1 MLEKFGGFY
10 DGGEDTSVDTTADNQ
25 NTDLTKDVVT
35 SVDNWRDTLPQDIRD
50 NKIIAETKDLTS
62 LSKRLIDAQN
72 YISKS
77 VRLPDDG
84 DTSGMDE
91 LYTKLGRPEAID
103 GYDVKRPDMPEGAKY
118 DEGLEKSFLEAAHK
132 VGLNSSQVN
141 ALMTW
146 NQEQVMLQQNAG
158 QKSSVEAMGELKKD
172 WGTAFDERVG
182 IAEEVLSQYGDDK
195 TEALVKDNPALISL
209 IYNMGKNLVE
219 GMAEGKSNASHIRTP
234 KEALDEINKL
244 QRDPNFMKAYL
255 SKKDPTHYAAV
266 EQMRLLN
273 VEAYPEPEAVVY

>member
-1 MLEKFGGFY
+1 MP
-10 DGGEDTSVDTTADNQ
+10 DAPAVDTSVETDADNQ

-50 NKIIAETKDLTS
+50 NKIIAETKDLTT
-62 LSKRLIDAQN
+62 LSKRLIDANN

-77 VRLPDDG
+77 IRLPDDG

-91 LYTKLGRPEAID
+91 LYTKLGRPEVAE
-103 GYDVKRPDMPEGAKY
+103 GYEVTRPEMPEGMKY
-118 DEGLEKSFLEAAHK
+118 DEELEKSFLGIAHK
-132 VGLNSSQVN
+132 AGLNSSQVN
-141 ALMTW
+141 TLMAW
-146 NQEQVMLQQNAG
+146 NQEHVMSQLNAS
-158 QKSSVEAMGELKKD
+158 QKSSADAMGELKKE

-182 IAEEVLSQYGDDK
+182 IAEEVLSQYGNDS

-209 IYNMGKNLVE
+209 IYEMGKNLVE
-219 GMAEGKSNASHIRTP
+219 GMAEGKPTASHIRSP
-234 KEALDEINKL
+234 KEALEEINKL
-244 QRDPNFMKAYL
+244 MRDPIFMKAYTTG
-255 SKKDPTHYAAV
+255 KDPTHDAAV